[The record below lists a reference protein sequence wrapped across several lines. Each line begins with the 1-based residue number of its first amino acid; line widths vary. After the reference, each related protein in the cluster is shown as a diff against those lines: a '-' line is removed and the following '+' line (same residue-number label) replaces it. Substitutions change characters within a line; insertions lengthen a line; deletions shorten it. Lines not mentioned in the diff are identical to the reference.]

1 MTKEFKKY
9 FNPENSKEKQD
20 VSSLPIIKKF
30 INHRK
35 NFKKLYIRMK
45 KIKKNLQLNLVNID
59 NKYDK
64 MTD

>member
-1 MTKEFKKY
+1 
-9 FNPENSKEKQD
+9 
-20 VSSLPIIKKF
+20 
-30 INHRK
+30 
-35 NFKKLYIRMK
+35 MK

>member
-20 VSSLPIIKKF
+20 ASSLPIINKF

-35 NFKKLYIRMK
+35 NFKKLYLRMK